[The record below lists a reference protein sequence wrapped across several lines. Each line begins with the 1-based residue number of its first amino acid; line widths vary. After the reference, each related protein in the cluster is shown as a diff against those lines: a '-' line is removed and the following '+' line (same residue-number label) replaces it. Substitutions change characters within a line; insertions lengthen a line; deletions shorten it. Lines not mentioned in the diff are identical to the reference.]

1 MIKTLKE
8 YSEMELL
15 DESVRTKMHTR
26 VVNML
31 LDNPELL
38 RNDLQE
44 IVDYF
49 VTDLGNSD
57 FIRLCDTINDKVK
70 RG

>member
-8 YSEMELL
+8 YNDMDILTENE
-15 DESVRTKMHTR
+15 RTRMHTK
-26 VVNML
+26 VINML

-38 RNDLQE
+38 RDNLQD
-44 IVDYF
+44 IVDCF

-57 FIRLCDTINDKVK
+57 FIRLCDTVNDKVK